1 MSSHKYYLVITDESK
16 EDFRDILS
24 FTRRMWGDQQVDKY
38 GDLLHNALRAIE
50 LNPEIGKAD
59 LPPYCYVRAGQ
70 HYVFYKLDGDMISVF
85 RILHSKM
92 DFTRHLK

>member
-1 MSSHKYYLVITDESK
+1 
-16 EDFRDILS
+16 
-24 FTRRMWGDQQVDKY
+24 MWGDQQVDKY
-38 GDLLHNALRAIE
+38 GDLLHNTLRAIE

-59 LPPYCYVRAGQ
+59 LPPYRYVRAGQ
-70 HYVFYKLDGDMISVF
+70 HYVFYKLDSDTISVF